1 MGKYLTILQILF
13 SIIVVALAGYGLFTA
28 DFRFQ
33 VYMILFLGLTM
44 LVMGLKEF
52 NRNKKV
58 SGWMLI
64 SVFAFSMF
72 VVFQSF
78 INY

>member
-1 MGKYLTILQILF
+1 MLNILHILF
-13 SIIVVALAGYGLFTA
+13 SIITVTLAGYGLFTA

-33 VYMILFLGLTM
+33 VYMILFMGLTM

-52 NRNKKV
+52 NRNNKV

-64 SVFAFSMF
+64 FVFGFSMF
-72 VVFQSF
+72 VVIQSF
-78 INY
+78 VNY